1 MADQSAILNSNRLGI
16 FATSAIRLVTST
28 GTLNSKVV
36 STSYIVSDN
45 VVTNILAGRL
55 RQAELDIYALSTAG
69 VTAIQLQATWGN
81 SLSTATFGPEMNTTQ
96 SSAVYIDRTETI
108 NIPSSSFSTTGTK
121 LALPVQGDKLR
132 LNVRTVTA
140 AGRIRIDGQLWG

>member
-28 GTLNSKVV
+28 GTLNSRVV
-36 STSYIVSDN
+36 STSYVVSNN

-69 VTAIQLQATWGN
+69 VGAIQIQAAWGN
-81 SLSTATFGPEMNTTQ
+81 SLSTATFGPQMNTTQ
-96 SSAVYIDRTETI
+96 SSAVYVARTETI
-108 NIPSSSFSTTGTK
+108 HIPSSAFSTTGTK
-121 LALPVQGDKLR
+121 YALPVQGDKLR
-132 LNVRTVTA
+132 LNVRTVSA
-140 AGRIRIDGQLWG
+140 RGRIRIDGQFWG